1 MKYNP
6 QIHDRNSIR
15 LRGYDYS
22 SVGFYF
28 VTICTYKRQCLFG
41 EIVNEEMVL
50 NEYGKIVAEEWI
62 ESSEIRQYIQ
72 NNPQSWNKD
81 QSHPNIQ
88 SKW

>member
-1 MKYNP
+1 
-6 QIHDRNSIR
+6 
-15 LRGYDYS
+15 
-22 SVGFYF
+22 
-28 VTICTYKRQCLFG
+28 
-41 EIVNEEMVL
+41 MVL

-81 QSHPNIQ
+81 LLHPNIQ